1 VNEDSGG
8 LYVRELPPDERP
20 RERLK
25 KLGAEALTTSELIA
39 ILFRTGSRKSGA
51 QDVAQRLMA
60 QFGDLEHLAR
70 ASIEELCS
78 VDGVGTVKALEI
90 KAALELGKRLAA
102 FTGDERPS
110 IRSPEEAS
118 ALFMSQFKGLDKEH
132 FMSQFKGLD
141 KEHFRAVLLN
151 TKNHILKTVEI
162 SVGSLDASL
171 VHPREC
177 FRPAVAASA
186 ASIILLHNHPSGDPE
201 PSADDI
207 NITKRLKETGK
218 VLGIE
223 VLDHIIF
230 GAGTYVSL
238 KEKGVL

>member
-1 VNEDSGG
+1 MKEDSGG

-25 KLGAEALTTSELIA
+25 KLGPEALATSELIA

-60 QFGDLEHLAR
+60 RFGDLEHLAR
-70 ASIEELCS
+70 ASIEELCG
-78 VDGVGTVKALEI
+78 VEGVGTVKALEI

-102 FTGDERPS
+102 FTGDERPA

-118 ALFMSQFKGLDKEH
+118 ALFMSE
-132 FMSQFKGLD
+132 FKGLD

-151 TKNHILKTVEI
+151 TKNHVLKTVEI

-207 NITKRLKETGK
+207 AITKRLKETGQ

-230 GAGTYVSL
+230 GAGKYVSL
-238 KEKGVL
+238 KEKGLL

>member
-1 VNEDSGG
+1 MTEESGG

-25 KLGAEALTTSELIA
+25 RLGPEALTTSELIA

-51 QDVAQRLMA
+51 QDVAQRLLA
-60 QFGDLEHLAR
+60 RFGDLERVAR
-70 ASIEELCS
+70 ASIEELCE
-78 VDGVGTVKALEI
+78 VEGVGEVKAMEV
-90 KAALELGKRLAA
+90 KAALELGRRLAG
-102 FTGDERPS
+102 FTGEDKPV
-110 IRSPEEAS
+110 IRSPEDAG
-118 ALFMSQFKGLDKEH
+118 ALFMSDFT
-132 FMSQFKGLD
+132 GLD

-151 TKNHILKTVEI
+151 TKNHVLKTVEI
-162 SVGSLDASL
+162 SVGSLDSSL

-177 FRPAVAASA
+177 FKPAVAASA

-207 NITKRLKETGK
+207 AITKRLKEAGQT
-218 VLGIE
+218 LGID

-230 GAGTYVSL
+230 GQGTFVSL

>member
-1 VNEDSGG
+1 MTEEGGG

-25 KLGAEALTTSELIA
+25 RLGPEALTNSELIA

-51 QDVAQRLMA
+51 QDVAQRLLA
-60 QFGDLEHLAR
+60 RFGDLERLAR
-70 ASIEELCS
+70 ASLEELCE
-78 VDGVGTVKALEI
+78 VEGVGQVKAMEV
-90 KAALELGKRLAA
+90 KAALELGKRLAG
-102 FTGDERPS
+102 FTGEEKPV
-110 IRSPEEAS
+110 IRSPEDAS
-118 ALFMSQFKGLDKEH
+118 ALFMSEFT
-132 FMSQFKGLD
+132 GLD

-151 TKNHILKTVEI
+151 TKNHVLKTVEI

-177 FRPAVAASA
+177 FKPAVAASA

-207 NITKRLKETGK
+207 AITKRLKEAGK
-218 VLGIE
+218 TLGID

-230 GAGTYVSL
+230 GQGTFVSL
-238 KEKGVL
+238 KKRGIL

>member
-1 VNEDSGG
+1 MTEEGGG

-25 KLGAEALTTSELIA
+25 RLGPEALTTSELIA

-51 QDVAQRLMA
+51 QDVAQRLLA
-60 QFGDLEHLAR
+60 RFGDLERLAR
-70 ASIEELCS
+70 ASLEELCE
-78 VDGVGTVKALEI
+78 VEGVGEVKAMEV
-90 KAALELGKRLAA
+90 KAALELGRRLAG
-102 FTGDERPS
+102 FTGEEKPV
-110 IRSPEEAS
+110 IRSPEDAS
-118 ALFMSQFKGLDKEH
+118 ALFMSDFT
-132 FMSQFKGLD
+132 GLD

-151 TKNHILKTVEI
+151 TKNHVLKTVEI
-162 SVGSLDASL
+162 SVGSLDSSL

-207 NITKRLKETGK
+207 AITKRLKEAGK
-218 VLGIE
+218 NLGID

-230 GAGTYVSL
+230 GHGTFVSL

>member
-60 QFGDLEHLAR
+60 QFGDLERLAR

-78 VDGVGTVKALEI
+78 VEGVGTVKALEI

-102 FTGDERPS
+102 YTGDERPS
-110 IRSPEEAS
+110 VRSPEEAS
-118 ALFMSQFKGLDKEH
+118 AL

-151 TKNHILKTVEI
+151 TKNHVLKTVEI

-186 ASIILLHNHPSGDPE
+186 ASIILMHNHPSGDPE

-230 GAGTYVSL
+230 GAGKYVSL
-238 KEKGVL
+238 KEKGLL

>member
-1 VNEDSGG
+1 VTEEGSG

-25 KLGAEALTTSELIA
+25 KLGPEALTTSELIA

-60 QFGDLEHLAR
+60 RFGDLEHLAR
-70 ASIEELCS
+70 ASIEELCN
-78 VDGVGTVKALEI
+78 VEGVGTVKALEI

-102 FTGDERPS
+102 FTGDQKPS
-110 IRSPEEAS
+110 VRSPEDVS
-118 ALFMSQFKGLDKEH
+118 ALFMSEFT
-132 FMSQFKGLD
+132 GLD
-141 KEHFRAVLLN
+141 KEHFR
-151 TKNHILKTVEI
+151 I
-162 SVGSLDASL
+162 GSLDASL

-201 PSADDI
+201 PSTDDMA
-207 NITKRLKETGK
+207 ITKRLKETGQ

-230 GAGTYVSL
+230 GAGKYVSL

>member
-132 FMSQFKGLD
+132 F
-141 KEHFRAVLLN
+141 RAVLLN

>member
-1 VNEDSGG
+1 MTDQPSG

-25 KLGAEALTTSELIA
+25 RLGPEALTTSELIA
-39 ILFRTGSRKSGA
+39 ILFRTGSRRGGA
-51 QDVAQRLMA
+51 QDVAQRLLSR
-60 QFGDLEHLAR
+60 FGDLEHLAR
-70 ASIEELCS
+70 ASIEELCE
-78 VDGVGTVKALEI
+78 VEGVGTVKAMEV
-90 KAALELGKRLAA
+90 KAALELGRRLAG
-102 FTGDERPS
+102 FTGEAKPV
-110 IRSPEEAS
+110 IRSPEDVK
-118 ALFMSQFKGLDKEH
+118 ALFMGDFT
-132 FMSQFKGLD
+132 GLD

-151 TKNHILKTVEI
+151 TKNHVLKTVEI
-162 SVGSLDASL
+162 SVGSLDSSL

-207 NITKRLKETGK
+207 AITKRLKEAGK
-218 VLGIE
+218 NLGID

-230 GAGTYVSL
+230 GQGTHVSL
-238 KEKGVL
+238 KERGVL

>member
-1 VNEDSGG
+1 MTEAGGG

-25 KLGAEALTTSELIA
+25 RLGAEALTTSELIA

-51 QDVAQRLMA
+51 QDVAQRLLA
-60 QFGDLEHLAR
+60 RFGDLERVAR
-70 ASIEELCS
+70 ASLEELCE
-78 VDGVGTVKALEI
+78 VEGVGKVKAMEV
-90 KAALELGKRLAA
+90 KAALELGRRLAG
-102 FTGDERPS
+102 FKGDEKPV
-110 IRSPEEAS
+110 IRSPEDAS
-118 ALFMSQFKGLDKEH
+118 ALFMSDFQ
-132 FMSQFKGLD
+132 GLD

-151 TKNHILKTVEI
+151 TKNCVLKSVEI
-162 SVGSLDASL
+162 SVGSLDSSL

-177 FRPAVAASA
+177 FKPAVAASA

-207 NITKRLKETGK
+207 AITKRLKEAGK
-218 VLGIE
+218 TLGID

-230 GAGTYVSL
+230 GQGTFVSL

>member
-1 VNEDSGG
+1 MTEQSSG
-8 LYVRELPPDERP
+8 LYVRELPPGERP

-25 KLGAEALTTSELIA
+25 RLGAEALTTSELIA

-60 QFGDLEHLAR
+60 RFGDLERLAR
-70 ASIEELCS
+70 ASIEELCR
-78 VDGVGTVKALEI
+78 VEGVGVVKALEV
-90 KAALELGKRLAA
+90 KAALELGRRLAA
-102 FTGDERPS
+102 FTGDQKPT

-118 ALFMSQFKGLDKEH
+118 ALFMSDFR
-132 FMSQFKGLD
+132 GLD
-141 KEHFRAVLLN
+141 KEHFRAILLN
-151 TKNHILKTVEI
+151 TKNHVLKVVEI
-162 SVGSLDASL
+162 SVGSLDSSL

-207 NITKRLKETGK
+207 AITKRLKEAGQ
-218 VLGIE
+218 VVGID

-230 GAGTYVSL
+230 GQGKYVSL
-238 KEKGVL
+238 KERGVC

>member
-51 QDVAQRLMA
+51 QDVAQRLTA
-60 QFGDLEHLAR
+60 RFGDLEHLAR

-102 FTGDERPS
+102 YTGEERPTV
-110 IRSPEEAS
+110 RSPEEAS
-118 ALFMSQFKGLDKEH
+118 ALFMSQFTGLN
-132 FMSQFKGLD
+132 

-151 TKNHILKTVEI
+151 TKNHVLKTVEI
-162 SVGSLDASL
+162 SVGSIDASL

-186 ASIILLHNHPSGDPE
+186 ASIILMHNHPSGDPE
-201 PSADDI
+201 PSTDDI

-230 GAGTYVSL
+230 GAGKYVSL
-238 KEKGVL
+238 KEKGLL

>member
-1 VNEDSGG
+1 
-8 LYVRELPPDERP
+8 
-20 RERLK
+20 
-25 KLGAEALTTSELIA
+25 
-39 ILFRTGSRKSGA
+39 
-51 QDVAQRLMA
+51 
-60 QFGDLEHLAR
+60 
-70 ASIEELCS
+70 
-78 VDGVGTVKALEI
+78 
-90 KAALELGKRLAA
+90 
-102 FTGDERPS
+102 
-110 IRSPEEAS
+110 
-118 ALFMSQFKGLDKEH
+118 MSD
-132 FMSQFKGLD
+132 FKGLD

-151 TKNHILKTVEI
+151 TKNHVLKTVEI

-207 NITKRLKETGK
+207 AITKRLKETGQ

-230 GAGTYVSL
+230 GGGNYVSL
-238 KEKGVL
+238 KKRGIV

>member
-1 VNEDSGG
+1 MKEETVG

-25 KLGAEALTTSELIA
+25 KLGAEALSTSELIA

-60 QFGDLEHLAR
+60 RFGDLERLAR
-70 ASIEELCS
+70 ASIEELCC
-78 VDGVGTVKALEI
+78 VEGVGTVKALEI
-90 KAALELGKRLAA
+90 KAALELGRRLAA
-102 FTGDERPS
+102 FTGEQKPT
-110 IRSPEEAS
+110 IRSPEDAG
-118 ALFMSQFKGLDKEH
+118 ALFMSD
-132 FMSQFKGLD
+132 FKGLD

-151 TKNHILKTVEI
+151 TKNHVLKTVEI

-207 NITKRLKETGK
+207 AITKRLKETGQ

-230 GAGTYVSL
+230 GAGKYVSL
-238 KEKGVL
+238 KKRGIV

>member
-102 FTGDERPS
+102 YTGEERPS
-110 IRSPEEAS
+110 VRSPEEAS
-118 ALFMSQFKGLDKEH
+118 AL

-151 TKNHILKTVEI
+151 TKNHVLKTVEI

-186 ASIILLHNHPSGDPE
+186 ASIILMHNHPSGDPE

-230 GAGTYVSL
+230 GAGKYVSL
-238 KEKGVL
+238 KEKGLL

>member
-60 QFGDLEHLAR
+60 QFGDLERLAR

-78 VDGVGTVKALEI
+78 VEGVGTVKALEI

-102 FTGDERPS
+102 YTGDERPTV
-110 IRSPEEAS
+110 RSPEEAS
-118 ALFMSQFKGLDKEH
+118 AL

-151 TKNHILKTVEI
+151 TKNHVLKTAEI

-186 ASIILLHNHPSGDPE
+186 ASIILMHNHPSGDPE

-230 GAGTYVSL
+230 GTGKYVSL
-238 KEKGVL
+238 KEKGLL

>member
-1 VNEDSGG
+1 MNEDSGG

-102 FTGDERPS
+102 YTGEERPS
-110 IRSPEEAS
+110 VRSPEEAS
-118 ALFMSQFKGLDKEH
+118 AL

-151 TKNHILKTVEI
+151 TKNHVLKTVEI

-186 ASIILLHNHPSGDPE
+186 ASIILMHNHPSGDPE

-230 GAGTYVSL
+230 GAGKYVSL
-238 KEKGVL
+238 KEKGLL

>member
-1 VNEDSGG
+1 MNEDSGG

-102 FTGDERPS
+102 YTGEERPS
-110 IRSPEEAS
+110 VRSPEEAS
-118 ALFMSQFKGLDKEH
+118 AL

-151 TKNHILKTVEI
+151 TKNHVLKTVEI

-186 ASIILLHNHPSGDPE
+186 ASIILMHNHPSGDPE

-207 NITKRLKETGK
+207 NITIPSNHFWVTNSTRFVGGR
-218 VLGIE
+218 V
-223 VLDHIIF
+223 
-230 GAGTYVSL
+230 
-238 KEKGVL
+238 EKGRRIQEGKGTRGIFPQMEGLTRAL

>member
-1 VNEDSGG
+1 VTEQSSG
-8 LYVRELPPDERP
+8 LYVRELPPGERP

-25 KLGAEALTTSELIA
+25 RLGAEALTTSELIA

-60 QFGDLEHLAR
+60 RFGDLERLAR
-70 ASIEELCS
+70 ASIEELCR
-78 VDGVGTVKALEI
+78 VEGVGVVKALEV
-90 KAALELGKRLAA
+90 KAALELGRRLAA
-102 FTGDERPS
+102 FTGDQKPT

-118 ALFMSQFKGLDKEH
+118 ALFMSDFR
-132 FMSQFKGLD
+132 GLD
-141 KEHFRAVLLN
+141 KEHFRAILLN
-151 TKNHILKTVEI
+151 TKNHVLKVVEI
-162 SVGSLDASL
+162 SVGSLDSSL

-207 NITKRLKETGK
+207 AITKRLKEAGQ
-218 VLGIE
+218 VVGID

-230 GAGTYVSL
+230 GQGKYVSL
-238 KEKGVL
+238 KERGVC

>member
-1 VNEDSGG
+1 MTDQPSG

-25 KLGAEALTTSELIA
+25 RLGPEALTTSELIA
-39 ILFRTGSRKSGA
+39 ILFRTGSRRGGA
-51 QDVAQRLMA
+51 QDVAQRLLSR
-60 QFGDLEHLAR
+60 FGDLEHLAR
-70 ASIEELCS
+70 ASIEELCE
-78 VDGVGTVKALEI
+78 VEGVGAVKAMEV
-90 KAALELGKRLAA
+90 KAALELGRRLAG
-102 FTGDERPS
+102 FTGEAKPV
-110 IRSPEEAS
+110 IRSPEDVK
-118 ALFMSQFKGLDKEH
+118 ALFMGDFT
-132 FMSQFKGLD
+132 GLD

-151 TKNHILKTVEI
+151 TKNHVLKTVEI
-162 SVGSLDASL
+162 SVGSLDSSL

-207 NITKRLKETGK
+207 AITKRLKEAGK
-218 VLGIE
+218 NLGIE

-230 GAGTYVSL
+230 GQGTHVSL
-238 KEKGVL
+238 KERGVL

>member
-1 VNEDSGG
+1 MTEQGGG

-25 KLGAEALTTSELIA
+25 RLGPEALTTSELIA

-51 QDVAQRLMA
+51 QDVAQRLLSR
-60 QFGDLEHLAR
+60 FGDLERLAR
-70 ASIEELCS
+70 ASIEELCE
-78 VDGVGTVKALEI
+78 VEGVGAVKAMEV
-90 KAALELGKRLAA
+90 KAALELGRRLAG
-102 FTGDERPS
+102 FTGEAKPV
-110 IRSPEEAS
+110 IRSPEDVK
-118 ALFMSQFKGLDKEH
+118 ALFMGDFT
-132 FMSQFKGLD
+132 GLD

-151 TKNHILKTVEI
+151 TKNHVLKTVEI
-162 SVGSLDASL
+162 SVGSLDSSL

-207 NITKRLKETGK
+207 AITKRLKEAGK
-218 VLGIE
+218 NLGIE

-230 GAGTYVSL
+230 GQGTYVSL
-238 KEKGVL
+238 KERGVF